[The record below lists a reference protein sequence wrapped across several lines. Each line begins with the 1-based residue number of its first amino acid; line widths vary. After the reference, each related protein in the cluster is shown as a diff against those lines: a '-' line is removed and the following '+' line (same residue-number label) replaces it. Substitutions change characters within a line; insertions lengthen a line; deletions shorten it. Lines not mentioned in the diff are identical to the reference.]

1 MFDNVSA
8 AEANYLNGLGDNKQR
23 IGVIFTSNTSY
34 TIRFAKGTVPTGIV
48 SYTPCEY
55 LLSVSYAPCKCILSV
70 SYAPCKCIPSVTY
83 PPCMCNLSVS
93 YAPCKCILSVSY
105 TPCEYLLSV

>member
-70 SYAPCKCIPSVTY
+70 TY

-93 YAPCKCILSVSY
+93 YAFCKCNPRMLYAPCKCSLMY
-105 TPCEYLLSV
+105 HMPPL